1 MIMIKEY
8 NTEIQKV
15 RLEANPNVPNNEFV
29 LVNDLYWSMD
39 KNSTI
44 LGDNPSM
51 SLIVLLALV
60 QTKTMRIR
68 QLTTENRTKCEPR
81 ITLELD
87 II

>member
-15 RLEANPNVPNNEFV
+15 RLEANPNVPMNDASF
-29 LVNDLYWSMD
+29 VNDLVWSMD

-44 LGDNPSM
+44 LGDSPSM

-60 QTKTMRIR
+60 HTKTMRMR
-68 QLTTENRTKCEPR
+68 QLTTKKRTKCEPTF
-81 ITLELD
+81 TLELD